1 MKLTVNLYSG
11 KKYSL
16 EEVKKQVEDK
26 NPVVF
31 IVPNESNES
40 VFSMMNISNSLKKYI
55 CVANSFDAP
64 KVVAYLVSFKDLSK
78 LNVLLMAPSGKRNK
92 SLLFANKVSG
102 CVNRANMI
110 RGFKIR

>member
-1 MKLTVNLYSG
+1 MKFTVNLYSG

-31 IVPNESNES
+31 IVSNESNES
-40 VFSMMNISNSLKKYI
+40 VFSMMNMSNSLKKYI
-55 CVANSFDAP
+55 CVA
-64 KVVAYLVSFKDLSK
+64 YLVSFKDLNK
-78 LNVLLMAPSGKRNK
+78 LNVLLMAPSEKRNK
-92 SLLFANKVSG
+92 SLLFANRVSG